1 MDGATDLAHHTFEA
15 IRTWL
20 LNAVAAELG
29 APATAVTSDV
39 EFADLG
45 LGSRQAIMI
54 TGDLEEFLGR
64 EELDPS
70 LLWDYPTI
78 DKLARHLAAA

>member
-1 MDGATDLAHHTFEA
+1 MDGATDLTRHSFKA
-15 IRTWL
+15 IRDWL
-20 LNAVAAELG
+20 LDAIATELEAPPAAVA
-29 APATAVTSDV
+29 SDV

-78 DKLARHLAAA
+78 DKLARHLAGA

>member
-1 MDGATDLAHHTFEA
+1 MDGAPDLAQHTFES
-15 IRTWL
+15 IRSWL
-20 LNAVAAELG
+20 LDAIATELETPPAAVAA
-29 APATAVTSDV
+29 DV

-64 EELDPS
+64 EELDPA

-78 DKLARHLAAA
+78 DKLARHLAGA